1 MVAKFLDHNN
11 REFKQRQRRRQREQ
25 LKSNKFILAKQQLC
39 TCITLYWTFL
49 SRRCRTA
56 SWNFLISRACF
67 MEKVNTTQ
75 KFLFL
80 FLHLNTV
87 LWESTLENFANIWQ
101 LKWNWRRSIEFETV
115 RCHFLREI
123 SVCGHPEILLPWER
137 DVTTSPLYYETSN
150 IDLGPPLSK
159 RSDTKFFP
167 LNIPM
172 V

>member
-11 REFKQRQRRRQREQ
+11 REFEQRRRRRQREQ

-87 LWESTLENFANIWQ
+87 LWDSTSENFANIWQ
-101 LKWNWRRSIEFETV
+101 IKWNWRSSIEFKTV
-115 RCHFLREI
+115 QMRIHFLKEF
-123 SVCGHPEILLPWER
+123 SVLLFVVSCKNFASMGTWRNDLSSLFWEEQYRPWAAILKE
-137 DVTTSPLYYETSN
+137 VYY
-150 IDLGPPLSK
+150 
-159 RSDTKFFP
+159 
-167 LNIPM
+167 
-172 V
+172 